1 MTALTPTPLWRP
13 KPVEIPG
20 NELEFVGPYGAVTV
34 RQLPLLTLG
43 TGWYEDLRIVGPN
56 GRRRNLIT
64 IPGHG
69 KGTAPISKGLSYPP
83 EPLTTEEMLH
93 LLATIPQDTINGVR
107 NRSLLALLWRTG
119 LRISEGLDLRP
130 HHVDF
135 QAKRVTVLRG
145 KGTKARTVGIDEYGL
160 FALQPWLFERAT
172 LGISAKAPLF
182 CTTQLPGRGN
192 RVYSA
197 HIRVVLHRYARAAD
211 IPKRVHPHGL
221 RHALAVG
228 LIREGFSLA
237 HVSAQLGHADL
248 ATTCIYLRTLGS
260 DEAFDAIGERAWPGA
275 TPTLTERT
283 TA

>member
-1 MTALTPTPLWRP
+1 MSTLVRLKP
-13 KPVEIPG
+13 KRIEIPG
-20 NELEFVGPYGAVTV
+20 NQLEYVGPYGLVTV
-34 RQLPLLTLG
+34 KQMPLITLG
-43 TGWYEDLRIVGPN
+43 AEWYEDLRIVAPN

-69 KGTAPISKGLSYPP
+69 AGIKPANTGKTYPP
-83 EPLTTEEMLH
+83 EPLTTEEMLE
-93 LLATIPQDTINGVR
+93 LLAGIPQDTRTGVR

-119 LRISEGLDLRP
+119 LRVSEGLDLKP

-145 KGTKARTVGIDEYGL
+145 KGSKQRTVGIDPYGL
-160 FALQPWLFERAT
+160 FALQPWLFERAS
-172 LGISAKAPLF
+172 LGIPNDVPLF
-182 CTTQLPGRGN
+182 CTTQMPGRGN
-192 RVYSA
+192 KVYPA
-197 HIRVVLHRYARAAD
+197 YLRAALHKYARAAG

-248 ATTCIYLRTLGS
+248 ATTCIYLRSLGS
-260 DEAFDAIGERAWPGA
+260 DEAFDAIADRAWPGA
-275 TPTLTERT
+275 TPTLIERT